1 MDYIK
6 KEIFNKNSSNIYYSN
21 NVIYNVNNEYDTFP
35 YPGWFKSD
43 VKSDKPTVAEREAG
57 WIPKRSQ
64 PKLHKNKDTKAPMV
78 CFQSACSVIYPCYVQ
93 DNSYILLNK
102 VCNESH
108 Q

>member
-21 NVIYNVNNEYDTFP
+21 NVIYKVKNEYDIFP

-43 VKSDKPTVAEREAG
+43 VKSHKPSVAEREAG

-64 PKLHKNKDTKAPMV
+64 TKIQKYKDKEPSV
-78 CFQSACSVIYPCYVQ
+78 CFQSACSVVYPCYVQ
-93 DNSYILLNK
+93 DNSYIYLNK
-102 VCNESH
+102 VCYESN

>member
-21 NVIYNVNNEYDTFP
+21 NVIYDIKNDYDIFP

-57 WIPKRSQ
+57 WVPRRSKLKVPKDD
-64 PKLHKNKDTKAPMV
+64 KDKKPMT
-78 CFQSACSVIYPCYVQ
+78 CFQSACSVVYPCYVQ
-93 DNSYILLNK
+93 DNSYIYLNK
-102 VCNESH
+102 MCVENN